1 MKRLFIALAWI
12 GAFASL
18 TSAHQAQAVGQTVL
32 LYGGQLEEFE
42 YQRGDEGEDLF
53 AWNGDAFVGTD
64 ELKLRWLGEGA
75 YDIGNDALEGFEN
88 RVVLQMPI
96 STYFDVKGG
105 ARLDAPKGPDRWY
118 GVIGLTGLAPQ
129 WFEIDAD
136 LFVSETGDTS
146 ARLDAEYEL
155 LLTNYLILT
164 PSAEINVAFSDDRE
178 ISVGA
183 GVSDVEAGLRLS
195 YDLIDRSLSPYVG
208 FAYERKFGQTADF
221 ARAEGEDTEG
231 WRIVIGTRLMF

>member
-18 TSAHQAQAVGQTVL
+18 TSVHQAQAQEESAL

-96 STYFDVKGG
+96 SAFFDVKGG
-105 ARLDAPKGPDRWY
+105 VRLDAPKGPDRWY

-146 ARLDAEYEL
+146 ARLDVEYEL

-178 ISVGA
+178 INVGS

-195 YDLIDRSLSPYVG
+195 YDLIDRSLSPYLG
-208 FAYERKFGQTADF
+208 FLYERKFGQTADF